1 MVAWIG
7 FVSLEVVKGLDSDFA
22 PKVEPTGFTSR
33 ANEWYE
39 GNRRSQD
46 VSKIWD
52 LDKMQVELPL
62 ADMGKFGVEYV
73 WGEN

>member
-46 VSKIWD
+46 VSKI
-52 LDKMQVELPL
+52 
-62 ADMGKFGVEYV
+62 
-73 WGEN
+73 